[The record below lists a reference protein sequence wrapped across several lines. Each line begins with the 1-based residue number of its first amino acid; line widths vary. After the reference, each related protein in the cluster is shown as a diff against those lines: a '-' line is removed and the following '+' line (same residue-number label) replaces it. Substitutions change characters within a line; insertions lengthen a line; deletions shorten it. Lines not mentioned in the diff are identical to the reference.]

1 MKMYRRDLLTLS
13 LLALSATITGPA
25 RADDYPARPVKIISD
40 SAPGSAV
47 DVTLR
52 MVADR
57 LGHIWGQ
64 QVLPIN
70 QPGAGGTVSARVAA
84 EAARDGYN
92 FYMSALSVF

>member
-1 MKMYRRDLLTLS
+1 MKIHRRDLLTLS
-13 LLALSATITGPA
+13 LLALSAAIPGPA

-84 EAARDGYN
+84 
-92 FYMSALSVF
+92 